1 MQRIT
6 QLVLMTVFAGVLAAG
21 QVTKV
26 EKTMIAPNPADD
38 KKGLSA
44 SVPDVYAVST
54 QFERVVVLR
63 FKNQTDVL
71 AGLEKM
77 VKEQK
82 IKNGV
87 ILSALGSLISYHVHA
102 VSNRTFPSKDVYF
115 ADPTAPSDLL
125 SMNGYVIGGRI
136 HAHVTLS
143 TGDKAFGGHLE
154 PGTKVFTFVVVTIG
168 VLKDAPLLDNNLD
181 NKSYR

>member
-1 MQRIT
+1 MQKLT
-6 QLVLMTVFAGVLAAG
+6 KLVLMMLLAGVLAAG
-21 QVTKV
+21 QMTKS
-26 EKTMIAPNPADD
+26 EKTMPAPNPADD

-54 QFERVVVLR
+54 QFDRIVVLR

-82 IKNGV
+82 IKNAV
-87 ILSALGSLISYHVHA
+87 ILSALGSLISYHVHS
-102 VSNRTFPSKDVYF
+102 VSNRTFPSKDMFF
-115 ADPTAPSDLL
+115 ADPTAPSDLI

-136 HAHVTLS
+136 HAHVTLT

-154 PGTKVFTFVVVTIG
+154 PGTKVFTFVVVTLG
-168 VLKDAPLLDNNLD
+168 VLKDAPGLD
-181 NKSYR
+181 NKLDDKTYR